1 MNELNKIRDFK
12 RIQWDDIPDYGLYS
26 NQLMHYLDE
35 KLIRFFP
42 GVLSI
47 TPNMVNNY
55 VKNEIILKPI
65 NRKYYRTHISCL
77 IVIIILKKTFPI
89 KKIKETLD
97 YQLSIMRKEDSYNNF
112 MDILEVSFN
121 KILDAFDSC
130 GGDLNDCDEIIYEGF
145 SVDCASITWTLAIH
159 AFIFQ
164 TITRLLLENSNSRNI
179 KAKNSRDKIE
189 KEI

>member
-1 MNELNKIRDFK
+1 MKELNKIRDFR
-12 RIQWDDIPDYGLYS
+12 RIKWDEIPDYGLYS

-42 GVLSI
+42 GVLNI

-55 VKNEIILKPI
+55 VKNDIISKPI

-89 KKIKETLD
+89 RKIKETLD
-97 YQLSIMRKEDSYNNF
+97 YQLSIMAIEDSYNKF

-130 GGDLNDCDEIIYEGF
+130 EGDINDCDEIIYDGF
-145 SVDCASITWTLAIH
+145 TVNYISITWNLAIH

-164 TITRLLLENSNSRNI
+164 TITRLLLENSSSRNI
-179 KAKNSRDKIE
+179 QTKNNNKIDE
-189 KEI
+189 